1 MELRVIRIALAR
13 FFCKFLGSL
22 HAVQPHQG
30 PRQLELAVPGVAIQ
44 LKSSTGEGF
53 GSREALVVRKE
64 RGQAEE
70 RLMAALA
77 EVGGF
82 LQIFLTPGGVC
93 RVRGVLAA
101 PVRGSV
107 G

>member
-22 HAVQPHQG
+22 HAVQPDQG

-44 LKSSTGEGF
+44 FKSSSGEGF
-53 GSREALVVRKE
+53 GFREALVVREK

-70 RLMAALA
+70 GLGIAALA
-77 EVGGF
+77 EVDGF
-82 LQIFLTPGGVC
+82 LEGLLGLGG
-93 RVRGVLAA
+93 LSQAY
-101 PVRGSV
+101 V

>member
-22 HAVQPHQG
+22 QAVQPHQG

-44 LKSSTGEGF
+44 LKSSAGEGF
-53 GSREALVVRKE
+53 GPREALVVRKE

-70 RLMAALA
+70 RLIAAL
-77 EVGGF
+77 
-82 LQIFLTPGGVC
+82 GGV
-93 RVRGVLAA
+93 RGLLESLLS
-101 PVRGSV
+101 PGCLSPGPRGEA
-107 G
+107 